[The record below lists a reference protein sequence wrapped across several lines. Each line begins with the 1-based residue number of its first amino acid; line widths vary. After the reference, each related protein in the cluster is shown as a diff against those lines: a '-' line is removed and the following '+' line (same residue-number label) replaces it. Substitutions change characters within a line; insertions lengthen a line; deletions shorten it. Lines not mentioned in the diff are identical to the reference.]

1 MDWMNWLAAV
11 FVVITGGWMAF
22 DGVRALL
29 IGDYFTPSEG
39 EYAGKLGPWANLVR
53 SVGLEPRS
61 SFVKIVFVI
70 YGFLYLASMVALLA
84 GVSWASTAVIVLAI
98 LGLWYLPFGTVFNA
112 VVIFLIWRM
121 NS

>member
-1 MDWMNWLAAV
+1 
-11 FVVITGGWMAF
+11 MAF